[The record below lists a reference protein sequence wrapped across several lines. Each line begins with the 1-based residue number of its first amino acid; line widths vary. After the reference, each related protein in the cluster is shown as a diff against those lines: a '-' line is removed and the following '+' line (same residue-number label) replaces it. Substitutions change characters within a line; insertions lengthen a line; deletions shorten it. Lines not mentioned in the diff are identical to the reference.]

1 MIFAGPTYYQPVV
14 CNTCCLL
21 TCGAS
26 DLLCPQLF
34 TIRCNATLYIYLSLG
49 YSFMSVSRWGLIK
62 KNQLQNFYKKI
73 KKL

>member
-62 KNQLQNFYKKI
+62 KINYKTYI
-73 KKL
+73 KK